1 MSLDKILEEYNQ
13 NSAAASGTKKINK
26 QVDLTNYFSTYL
38 PKGVNEATKTIR
50 IIPGSDGTPF
60 TPLYIHSHK
69 IGQDWRK
76 LICPNKEKKKADG
89 TPEDC
94 PFCEANKALMSLE
107 NPTEAERKL
116 AYSYRPKKTYVI
128 KVIDREKEGEGVKF
142 WRFTHSRQKDGIYDK
157 IISLFK
163 FAKADLSDPESGRD
177 LTITINRNDRG
188 IPTVS
193 SISASFDITPL
204 STDAGEMRN
213 WLADERTWAD
223 VYTVKSYDYLR
234 ILVEGGEPV
243 WDKEAKTFVDKNAA
257 QKTESH
263 NDTEELDGE
272 LTIGNDTPKTST
284 NATEASTVAQ
294 KPTAQADESSV
305 GGEEEEDDLPF

>member
-1 MSLDKILEEYNQ
+1 MSLDKILEEYNK

-26 QVDLTNYFSTYL
+26 QVDLTNYFSTFL

-69 IGQDWRK
+69 VDGQWRK
-76 LICPNKEKKKADG
+76 LICPNKEKKKEDG

-94 PFCEANKALMSLE
+94 PFCEANKVLM
-107 NPTEAERKL
+107 NMDNAGEAERKL

-163 FAKADLSDPESGRD
+163 FAKADLSDPETGRD
-177 LTITINRNDRG
+177 LTINIQRNDRG

-193 SISASFDITPL
+193 SISASFDVTPL
-204 STDAGEMRN
+204 STDETEAKN
-213 WLADERTWAD
+213 WLADERTWQD
-223 VYTVKSYDYLR
+223 VYSVKSYDYLR
-234 ILVEGGEPV
+234 ILVEDGEPV
-243 WDKEAKTFVDKNAA
+243 WDKELKTFVDKRTKK
-257 QKTESH
+257 QEPT
-263 NDTEELDGE
+263 NDTKELDE
-272 LTIGNDTPKTST
+272 LTIGGDEPKSEPKPETKDVPKSEPEAPA
-284 NATEASTVAQ
+284 ATQAST
-294 KPTAQADESSV
+294 E
-305 GGEEEEDDLPF
+305 EEEEDDDLPF